1 MDEEIVTLG
10 SIQNLTYIICS
21 EKQKAISCILVFG
34 VKCIFK
40 IVSSTHQKSQKRVR
54 TDTVLKENLA
64 FFNEHKA
71 DVLTTAHKEL
81 LILVGMSVCGF
92 IVGFPVASLPPGS
105 QHRIN
110 WAQLQ
115 GQALYQKSPVWGCA
129 EVNKKK

>member
-1 MDEEIVTLG
+1 MHPCFWGEMYL
-10 SIQNLTYIICS
+10 QNSVI
-21 EKQKAISCILVFG
+21 
-34 VKCIFK
+34 
-40 IVSSTHQKSQKRVR
+40 QKSQKRVR

-81 LILVGMSVCGF
+81 LLLVGMSVCGF

>member
-1 MDEEIVTLG
+1 MHPCFWGEMYL
-10 SIQNLTYIICS
+10 QNSVIHPP
-21 EKQKAISCILVFG
+21 KKPRKA
-34 VKCIFK
+34 
-40 IVSSTHQKSQKRVR
+40 R

-81 LILVGMSVCGF
+81 LLLVGMSVCGF

-129 EVNKKK
+129 EVNKKL